1 MAAHMRI
8 RLRIKEL
15 AQAKNIKQYKLAE
28 LSGVT
33 PQLLNRYWNNNV
45 QRVDL
50 EELDKIATALG
61 VEAGDLIETIEDTTQ
76 RQPEGL
82 DNAA

>member
-1 MAAHMRI
+1 MPI

-50 EELDKIATALG
+50 ELKRAI
-61 VEAGDLIETIEDTTQ
+61 
-76 RQPEGL
+76 
-82 DNAA
+82 

>member
-1 MAAHMRI
+1 MRI